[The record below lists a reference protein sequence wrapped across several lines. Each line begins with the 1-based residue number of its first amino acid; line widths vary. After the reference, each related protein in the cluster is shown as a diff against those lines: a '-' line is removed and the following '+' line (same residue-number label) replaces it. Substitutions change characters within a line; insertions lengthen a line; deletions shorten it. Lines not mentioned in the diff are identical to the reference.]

1 MGPISRSIKRLERNC
16 GGDLDGA
23 FAMSQ
28 GDMIAWLRA
37 HPGWHTWR
45 EMAESM
51 GFAKRGAGKSLSVLV
66 DIGEVER
73 REVKVE
79 RGGRM
84 YEYSIGK
91 E

>member
-1 MGPISRSIKRLERNC
+1 
-16 GGDLDGA
+16 
-23 FAMSQ
+23 
-28 GDMIAWLRA
+28 
-37 HPGWHTWR
+37 
-45 EMAESM
+45 MAESM